1 VFGSFGFEGAL
12 AKRLDGMRTVI
23 VPHEGNDASYRR
35 TLSFRSHGGGGMQ
48 SAITD
53 DRKAPQV
60 SALLFSETE
69 HKAYTASGKADEAQG
84 WWEVKVRAD
93 GYKIIRDVS
102 YEGEGWDLNKEGWQ
116 PGGVIWPAWPARLED
131 QAPLEES
138 PLAGAQDYWAKVGS
152 RLRDS
157 AKWMATV
164 LGAALAAIVGTA
176 PLTLF
181 AAHHPDGR
189 AVAVGLVGVG
199 FLYVTLFLVLQVM
212 RPQSVSYA
220 EVQSARALWPR
231 SLYKWRKVVESEEDL
246 YLPCGVT
253 CLTSLRQSMIIE
265 EVTLGALAQAR
276 ASARDEEASRILCQA
291 ESARAARLMELRTAC
306 AKIATIG
313 EYYKLRGRST
323 RATYGGILCSFAG
336 TIAIIAALTGH
347 IH

>member
-1 VFGSFGFEGAL
+1 MRVAI
-12 AKRLDGMRTVI
+12 RDG
-23 VPHEGNDASYRR
+23 Y
-35 TLSFRSHGGGGMQ
+35 
-48 SAITD
+48 
-53 DRKAPQV
+53 KAPQV
-60 SALLFSETE
+60 SALLFSETAN
-69 HKAYTASGKADEAQG
+69 KAYTASGRADKAQG
-84 WWEVKVRAD
+84 CWVVKVHAD

-102 YEGEGWDLNKEGWQ
+102 YEGKPWDLNKEGPQ
-116 PGGVIWPAWPARLED
+116 PEAIIWPAWPARLED

-176 PLTLF
+176 PLTVF
-181 AAHHPDGR
+181 ATHHPHGR
-189 AVAVGLVGVG
+189 AVVVGLIGVG

-220 EVQSARALWPR
+220 DVQSARALWPR

-265 EVTLGALAQAR
+265 EVTLGALARAR
-276 ASARDEEASRILCQA
+276 ANARDEKPAGH
-291 ESARAARLMELRTAC
+291 C
-306 AKIATIG
+306 AKP
-313 EYYKLRGRST
+313 KLRVPPG
-323 RATYGGILCSFAG
+323 
-336 TIAIIAALTGH
+336 
-347 IH
+347 